1 MSGLVYDTR
10 RLFGSLSRRLNPSSS
25 LIFFFLLY
33 LFILAIYIYI
43 IIIYIYY
50 NKI

>member
-25 LIFFFLLY
+25 LIFFFFLL
-33 LFILAIYIYI
+33 F
-43 IIIYIYY
+43 IIYIGHLYLHY
-50 NKI
+50 LL